1 MFLIKFRA
9 KKIMTPQVRIECNHY
24 QSSLFFFHHRWPI
37 ANSRSIQAILRKF
50 GLDRPRFF
58 ARILEMVG
66 AQTWEE
72 QRKYRVG
79 KLAACL
85 HEALVA
91 PDGGR
96 RVSLTGSLVRW
107 SNLRT
112 TRSKE
117 AFRIIA
123 LALCQHESFEN
134 DTRGVRFWTK
144 KTVEEAVRLVVKR
157 HKICPPTGPG
167 FDWDAWFKDQSKVIH
182 KLCRSAARNRL
193 ATMDELQTLPV
204 DQEDRFN

>member
-1 MFLIKFRA
+1 
-9 KKIMTPQVRIECNHY
+9 MTPQVRIECNHY

-123 LALCQHESFEN
+123 LASCQHESFEN

-144 KTVEEAVRLVVKR
+144 KQLKKPHVL
-157 HKICPPTGPG
+157 
-167 FDWDAWFKDQSKVIH
+167 W
-182 KLCRSAARNRL
+182 
-193 ATMDELQTLPV
+193 
-204 DQEDRFN
+204 